1 MATPP
6 ISAAALLDAWEQGS
20 DQPPVVQALVLLA
33 AAQPDSAPAALRA
46 LPIGRRDSAL
56 LALRESLFAGRVD
69 ALTAC
74 PRCAA
79 PLDLIFDVA
88 DIRLPVPATLP
99 EPVTVAVGPY
109 RVTARLPDSNDLAAA
124 AGASSTEAAR
134 ALLLARCVVRAQH
147 DGVDLP
153 PADLPAQV
161 AAALEAALAAA
172 DPQADVQLDLT
183 CAACD
188 HHWQAAFDIGRFLWA
203 EIHAWAGRLLRDVHT
218 LASAYGWS
226 EPAILAL
233 SPRRRQHYLELVSG

>member
-1 MATPP
+1 MAVESP
-6 ISAAALLDAWEQGS
+6 SAAALLAAWEQGS
-20 DQPPVVQALVLLA
+20 DQPPTVQALVLLA
-33 AAQPDSAPAALRA
+33 AAQPDLAPATLRA

-56 LALRESLFAGRVD
+56 LALRTRLFAGRVD

-88 DIRLPVPATLP
+88 DIQVPPVGAP
-99 EPVTVAVGPY
+99 EPVTVEYGPY
-109 RVTARLPDSNDLAAA
+109 AVTVRLPDSSDLAAL
-124 AGASSTEAAR
+124 AGASSAEAAR
-134 ALLLARCVVRAQH
+134 ALLLTRCVLRAQR

-153 PADLPAQV
+153 PAALPAQV
-161 AAALEAALAAA
+161 ADALEAALAAA

-188 HHWQAAFDIGRFLWA
+188 HHWQAAFDIVRFLWA

-226 EPAILAL
+226 EEAILAL